1 MSIDFQTQKMLANF
15 LLRLGDDRLVL
26 GHRLSE
32 WCGHAPVL
40 EEDIALTNIALDE
53 IGQASAFLHLVGEV
67 EGDHRTEDDLA
78 YFREATQFTNVQLVE
93 QPNNDF
99 ASTMARQFL
108 FDAYNY
114 FLLEILQK
122 SAHEQLAGIA
132 AKGFK
137 EATYHLRHSKEW
149 MLRLGDGTEES
160 HRRLQ
165 SSVDDLWPFTKELFA
180 FDETERALT
189 DQGIIPPL
197 DGLEK
202 KWRELV
208 IDVFE
213 SAKLTIPETNSYMV
227 SGSRSGKHSEHL
239 GRMLAEM
246 QIVARS
252 FPGAKW

>member
-1 MSIDFQTQKMLANF
+1 MGIDFQTQKMLSDF
-15 LLRLGDDRLVL
+15 LMRLGDDRLVL

-32 WCGHAPVL
+32 WCGHAPLL

-53 IGQASAFLHLVGEV
+53 IGQASAFLHLAAEV
-67 EGDHRTEDDLA
+67 EGGHRTEDDLA
-78 YFREATQFTNVQLVE
+78 YFREATRFTNVQLVE

-99 ASTMARQFL
+99 AATMARQFL
-108 FDAYNY
+108 FDVYNY

-122 SAHEQLAGIA
+122 SAFEQLAGIA
-132 AKGFK
+132 AKGLK

-165 SSVDDLWPFTKELFA
+165 SSVNDLWPFTKELFA
-180 FDETERALT
+180 FDETEDALT

-197 DGLEK
+197 HGLEIE
-202 KWRELV
+202 WREL
-208 IDVFE
+208 ILDVFE
-213 SAKLTIPETNSYMV
+213 SATLTVPAKNGYMV

>member
-1 MSIDFQTQKMLANF
+1 MSIDFQTHNALTNF

-53 IGQASAFLHLVGEV
+53 IGQASAFLRLAGEV
-67 EGDHRTEDDLA
+67 EGGRRTEDDLA

-99 ASTMARQFL
+99 ASTITRQFL
-108 FDAYNY
+108 FDVYNY
-114 FLLEILQK
+114 FLLETLQK
-122 SAHEQLAGIA
+122 SAHAQLAGIA

-160 HRRLQ
+160 HSRLQ
-165 SSVDDLWPFTKELFA
+165 ASVNDLWPFTKELFA
-180 FDETERALT
+180 FDETEHALT
-189 DQGIIPPL
+189 SQGIIHAL
-197 DGLEK
+197 DGLEE
-202 KWRELV
+202 KWDKLV
-208 IDVFE
+208 IGVFT
-213 SAKLTIPETNSYMV
+213 SATLAIPESNGYMV
-227 SGSRSGKHSEHL
+227 FGSRTGKHSEHL

>member
-1 MSIDFQTQKMLANF
+1 MSIDFLTQKMLANF

-53 IGQASAFLHLVGEV
+53 IGHASAFLHLACEV
-67 EGDHRTEDDLA
+67 EGGHRTEDDLA
-78 YFREATQFTNVQLVE
+78 YFREATRFTNVQLVE

-99 ASTMARQFL
+99 AATMARQFL

-132 AKGFK
+132 AKGLK

-149 MLRLGDGTEES
+149 MLRLGDGTKES

-165 SSVDDLWPFTKELFA
+165 SSVDDLWPFTKELFV
-180 FDETERALT
+180 FDETERALI

-197 DGLEK
+197 GGLEK
-202 KWRELV
+202 NGMNSFSGFSMRQRLPSRQR
-208 IDVFE
+208 
-213 SAKLTIPETNSYMV
+213 SAI
-227 SGSRSGKHSEHL
+227 
-239 GRMLAEM
+239 
-246 QIVARS
+246 
-252 FPGAKW
+252 

>member
-1 MSIDFQTQKMLANF
+1 MSIDFLTQKMLANF

-53 IGQASAFLHLVGEV
+53 IGQASAFLHLAGEV
-67 EGDHRTEDDLA
+67 EGSRRTEDDLA

-99 ASTMARQFL
+99 AAIMARQFL

-132 AKGFK
+132 AKGLK

-165 SSVDDLWPFTKELFA
+165 SSVDDLWPFTKELFV
-180 FDETERALT
+180 FDETERALI

-197 DGLEK
+197 GGLEK
-202 KWRELV
+202 KWNELV
-208 IDVFE
+208 FGVF
-213 SAKLTIPETNSYMV
+213 AAATIAIPSKTDYIV
-227 SGSRSGKHSEHL
+227 SGSRSGRHSEHL

>member
-1 MSIDFQTQKMLANF
+1 MSIDFLTQKMLANF

-53 IGQASAFLHLVGEV
+53 IGHASAFLHLAGEV
-67 EGDHRTEDDLA
+67 EGGHRTEDDLA
-78 YFREATQFTNVQLVE
+78 YFREATRFTNVQLVE

-99 ASTMARQFL
+99 AATMARQFL

-132 AKGFK
+132 AKGLK

-149 MLRLGDGTEES
+149 MLRLGDGTKES

-165 SSVDDLWPFTKELFA
+165 SSVDDLWPFTKELFV
-180 FDETERALT
+180 FDETERALI

-197 DGLEK
+197 GGLEK
-202 KWRELV
+202 NGMNSFSGFSMRQRLPSRQR
-208 IDVFE
+208 
-213 SAKLTIPETNSYMV
+213 SAI
-227 SGSRSGKHSEHL
+227 
-239 GRMLAEM
+239 
-246 QIVARS
+246 
-252 FPGAKW
+252 

>member
-1 MSIDFQTQKMLANF
+1 MSIDFHTQKLLAAF

-53 IGQASAFLHLVGEV
+53 IGQASAFLHLAGEV
-67 EGDHRTEDDLA
+67 EGGGQTEDDLA
-78 YFREATQFTNVQLVE
+78 YFREATRFTNVQLVE
-93 QPNNDF
+93 QPNRDF

-108 FDAYNY
+108 FDAHSY

-122 SAHEQLAGIA
+122 SAHKGLAGVA

-165 SSVDDLWPFTKELFA
+165 SAVDDLWPFTKELFA
-180 FDETERALT
+180 FDETESALT
-189 DQGIIPPL
+189 DLGIIPEIES
-197 DGLEK
+197 LEK
-202 KWRELV
+202 KWNDLV
-208 IDVFE
+208 LAVFA
-213 SAKLTIPETNSYMV
+213 SATLAVPASNGYMV

-239 GRMLAEM
+239 GHLLAEM
-246 QIVARS
+246 QILARS
-252 FPGAKW
+252 FPGVKW